1 MGLVELLIAS
11 SMQAQLYL
19 WTVFGIFAIS
29 FGCFPEPPPV
39 GDQLPSVASVNPN
52 SITLGGFSSGASF
65 ATQFHVGYSS
75 FVKGVG
81 LWCGLPELVSL
92 QTGDAAGGANGVSV
106 QQLMQ
111 DTAALESSNAID
123 STSNLA
129 SSKVYIVHGS
139 EDTVVD
145 PLFAVKIKEFYEGYN
160 VNQMVAKT
168 YYKNG
173 EHGVYSNRRGT
184 PCGQMNYPTFIENCE
199 EDTVYEMF
207 QHLLPNIVGPGN
219 DGEFSSSLKPFSQ
232 VEFFDNFASSSMSE
246 TGYYYVPESCNGN
259 GNSCHLHVFFHGC
272 TMSTDNIGTEFLEN
286 AGFLE
291 MAETNK
297 IVLLFPQIKTNWWSN
312 PHGCWN
318 FLGYNNDL
326 HNGQYARKDAAQMR
340 GMFNM
345 INHMTGGAL

>member
-1 MGLVELLIAS
+1 MGELLIAS

-52 SITLGGFSSGASF
+52 SITLGGFSSGPSF

-184 PCGQMNYPTFIENCE
+184 PCGQLNLQTFIQNCG

-207 QHLLPNIVGPGN
+207 EHLLPNVVGPGD
-219 DGEFSSSLKPFSQ
+219 DGKFSSSLKPFSQ
-232 VEFFDNFASSSMSE
+232 VKFFDNFASSSMSE

-259 GNSCHLHVFFHGC
+259 VNSCHLHVFFHGANQ
-272 TMSTDNIGTEFLEN
+272 STDKIGTEFIESSGL
-286 AGFLE
+286 LE

-297 IVLLFPQIKTNWWSN
+297 IVLLFPQIKTKWFN
-312 PHGCWN
+312 PMGMWN
-318 FLGYNNDL
+318 TIGYNKDL
-326 HNGQYARKDAAQMR
+326 KDYKGQYASKDAFQMR
-340 GMFNM
+340 GIFNM

>member
-1 MGLVELLIAS
+1 MGVELLIAS
-11 SMQAQLYL
+11 IMQAQLYL

-39 GDQLPSVASVNPN
+39 GDQLPSIASVNPN

-123 STSNLA
+123 STSNLVN
-129 SSKVYIVHGS
+129 SKVYIVHGS
-139 EDTVVD
+139 EDSVVD
-145 PLFAVKIKEFYEGYN
+145 PLFAVKIKEYYEGYN
-160 VNQMVAKT
+160 LNQNQIVTKS

-199 EDTVYEMF
+199 EDTVNE
-207 QHLLPNIVGPGN
+207 
-219 DGEFSSSLKPFSQ
+219 
-232 VEFFDNFASSSMSE
+232 
-246 TGYYYVPESCNGN
+246 
-259 GNSCHLHVFFHGC
+259 
-272 TMSTDNIGTEFLEN
+272 MSTDNIGTEFLEN

-326 HNGQYARKDAAQMR
+326 HNGQ
-340 GMFNM
+340 
-345 INHMTGGAL
+345 